1 MTLSKVQDLAG
12 FKKEKKKT
20 KMERSYRETTK
31 LVGHA
36 AVRCERELSESRGE
50 EVSLPQCWVNLKSR
64 RFSLDKHPAV

>member
-1 MTLSKVQDLAG
+1 
-12 FKKEKKKT
+12 
-20 KMERSYRETTK
+20 METSYRENTK

-64 RFSLDKHPAV
+64 QV